1 MLRMRILP
9 TGIRT
14 GMRRIRI
21 RRKVFIPMENI
32 MHTIMRAWIAVV
44 MWGGHCIIRFT
55 VKAEKEVMS
64 VSVRKDL
71 QSICVSLDLVSGLRI
86 SLNRV
91 NPERLI

>member
-32 MHTIMRAWIAVV
+32 MHTIMQVWTAAV
-44 MWGGHCIIRFT
+44 MWGGHCIIHST
-55 VKAEKEVMS
+55 VRVERAGMS
-64 VSVRKDL
+64 VWVRKDL
-71 QSICVSLDLVSGLRI
+71 QGICVRWDLASGLRI
-86 SLNRV
+86 FLSRA
-91 NPERLI
+91 NPERWI